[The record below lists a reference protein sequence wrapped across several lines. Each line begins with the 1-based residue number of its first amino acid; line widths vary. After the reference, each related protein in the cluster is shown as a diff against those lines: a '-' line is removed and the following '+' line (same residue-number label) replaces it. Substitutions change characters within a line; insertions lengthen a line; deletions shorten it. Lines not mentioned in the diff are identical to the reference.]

1 MFEHHRQGL
10 LPRSQFMRRQAR
22 FTLAALGII
31 VASLAIGMLGYH
43 FFEGLAW
50 MDAFLNAAMLMGGM
64 GPLAPLTTD
73 AGKLFAG
80 LYALYCGLVLLISV
94 GILAAPIFHRFL
106 HRFHIELDDVT
117 TQPSL
122 RGTKQSPLIG
132 PEIASQTALAMTQAE
147 QLLDDKDS

>member
-1 MFEHHRQGL
+1 MFEHHHQEL
-10 LPRSQFMRRQAR
+10 LPRVEFLRRQAR

-43 FFEGLAW
+43 FLEGLAW

-94 GILAAPIFHRFL
+94 GIFAAPIFHRFL
-106 HRFHIELDDVT
+106 HHFHIELDD
-117 TQPSL
+117 
-122 RGTKQSPLIG
+122 
-132 PEIASQTALAMTQAE
+132 
-147 QLLDDKDS
+147 KDS